1 VAPTSEQE
9 HVTGNASVWTID
21 RPRKTLRT
29 RYTFALALTAFV
41 VIAQFIILSDEI
53 YAQRQQDRVVDT
65 AATQRMLAVEIA
77 SLASEYV
84 AATTDARPDVR
95 ARLRIDVERL
105 AANERDLADPTSPEN
120 PRGWPPTAVRALF
133 AHGDYDVSS
142 RTRDYARHATRLL
155 GTPDSQ
161 VSRSDEDFIFLDNV
175 GFDLAFRYGAIVN
188 AYVEDGQRER
198 SALLLHEALAL
209 AALLITLALEF
220 PLIFGPL
227 ETELDDG
234 VRALVTQAHKRSGT
248 ERIAHLGTWERDV
261 DTGTIDWSD
270 ELRRI
275 CAIAP
280 NEPTPHAFAEF
291 DHPDESPIV
300 RRALRL
306 ARDAAAPYR
315 IDHRIRTRLGETRW
329 VQESLEYLSHAD
341 GTNARE
347 LGTAFDITERK
358 AAESE
363 LYHQANHDVLTG
375 LPNRRYLR
383 TRIESELAA
392 AAERGTSVALLY
404 ADLDRFKL
412 INDSLGH
419 SVGDELLRQTAH
431 RLLGNVR
438 DDDIVARSGGDEFVV
453 AIVGMR
459 DTAEAEA
466 TARRIVTACASPI
479 AIAGKDLYAPLS
491 IGVAIFPQDADS
503 VDGLMRAADR
513 AMYQAKTDGGGRFQ
527 PYSRTLEPASSDR
540 LALET
545 QLRMAI
551 ERGKLDV
558 YYQPIVANDGRT
570 IALEALVRWPHPELG
585 LIGPDRFIPIAEETG
600 LIHALGRFVLARAS
614 AFVRTLQHGEYAEL
628 RLAVNV
634 SSNQFRN
641 VNFGAT
647 VHETLAATGFDASLL
662 DLEITESTVMHDLE
676 SAIATMHVL
685 KAMRVRISIDDF
697 GTGFSSL
704 AYLRRFPIDTLK
716 IDRTFVRELPG
727 NASDAAIVESIVG
740 LARNLK
746 LRVVAEGIETS
757 EQCEM
762 LVRLQCSE
770 LQGYFFSRPMHAAD
784 VATFLARPP
793 ANVGPAQTR
802 LSLVC

>member
-1 VAPTSEQE
+1 MP
-9 HVTGNASVWTID
+9 GKASVWTID

-29 RYTFALALTAFV
+29 RYTIALAVTAFV
-41 VIAQFIILSDEI
+41 AIAQFIILSDEI
-53 YAQRQQDRVVDT
+53 YAQRQQDRVVDI

-77 SLASEYV
+77 SLASEFV
-84 AATTDARPDVR
+84 AASTDARPDVR
-95 ARLRIDVERL
+95 SRLRGDVERMS
-105 AANERDLADPTSPEN
+105 ADERVLADPTSLEN
-120 PRGWPPTAVRALF
+120 PRGWPPTAVRLLF

-155 GTPDSQ
+155 ATPDFAL
-161 VSRSDEDFIFLDNV
+161 SRRDEDFIFLLNV
-175 GFDLAFRYGAIVN
+175 GSDLAFRYGAIVN

-198 SALLLHEALAL
+198 GSLLLHEALAL
-209 AALLITLALEF
+209 AALLITLALEL

-227 ETELDDG
+227 ETELDAG
-234 VRALVTQAHKRSGT
+234 VRALVTQAHQRSGT

-261 DTGTIDWSD
+261 ATGNVDWSD

-280 NEPTPHAFAEF
+280 NEPLPQSFAEF
-291 DHPDESPIV
+291 DHPDESPTV
-300 RRALRL
+300 RRALRI
-306 ARDAAAPYR
+306 ARNAAGPYR

-329 VQESLEYLSHAD
+329 VQESVEYLSHAD
-341 GTNARE
+341 GAIARE

-358 AAESE
+358 AAEFE

-383 TRIESELAA
+383 TRVESELAA
-392 AAERGTSVALLY
+392 AAECGTSVALLY

-412 INDSLGH
+412 VNDSLGH
-419 SVGDELLRQTAH
+419 PVGDDLLRQTAQ

-438 DDDIVARSGGDEFVV
+438 DGDFVARSGGDEFVV
-453 AIVGMR
+453 AIVGLR
-459 DTAEAEA
+459 DTTEAAA
-466 TARRIVTACASPI
+466 TARRIVTACASPVV
-479 AIAGKDLYAPLS
+479 IAGKELYAPLS
-491 IGVAIFPQDADS
+491 IGVAIFPDDADS

-513 AMYQAKTDGGGRFQ
+513 AMYKAKTDGGGRFQ
-527 PYSRTLEPASSDR
+527 PYCRTFEPASPDR

-545 QLRMAI
+545 QLRVAI
-551 ERGKLDV
+551 ERGNLDV
-558 YYQPIVANDGRT
+558 YYQPIVASDGRT
-570 IALEALVRWPHPELG
+570 IALEALARWPHPELG

-600 LIHALGRFVLARAS
+600 MIHALGRFVLARAS
-614 AFVRTLQHGEYAEL
+614 AFVRTLQRDDHAEL

-634 SSNQFRN
+634 SSSQFRD

-647 VHETLAATGFDASLL
+647 VHETLAATSFDAGLL
-662 DLEITESTVMHDLE
+662 DLEITESSVMHDLE
-676 SAIATMHVL
+676 SAIATMHAL

-727 NASDAAIVESIVG
+727 NTSDAAIVESIVS
-740 LARNLK
+740 LARSLR
-746 LRVVAEGIETS
+746 LRVVAEGIETL

-762 LVRLQCSE
+762 LLGLRCNE
-770 LQGYFFSRPMHAAD
+770 LQGFYFSQPMHAAD
-784 VATFLARPP
+784 VAAFLARPP
-793 ANVGPAQTR
+793 ATVGPAQTR
-802 LSLVC
+802 LSLVR